1 VNKSSP
7 YESPEHFSEITEDER
22 YHPKLLSTQGRIGR
36 LRYFGY
42 TMVFNLVCGFLVG
55 IIVAVL
61 AQILGPGKPGEGN
74 PTLMGIVL
82 LLYFPMIVYM
92 FIAMKRRLNDL
103 NHTGWLS
110 FLMLVPLINLFFV
123 FYLLLFSGT
132 EGSNNYGL
140 KPVNNSKK
148 LIVFGVL
155 IPVLFM
161 GGLGIFA
168 AVAIPAYN
176 DFVERAKA
184 EIASQA
190 LGQ

>member
-1 VNKSSP
+1 MNKSSP
-7 YESPEHFSEITEDER
+7 YESPEHFSEVTEDER

-55 IIVAVL
+55 IIIAVL
-61 AQILGPGKPGEGN
+61 APMLGPGKPGEGN
-74 PTLMGIVL
+74 PILMGIVL
-82 LLYFPMIVYM
+82 LLYLPMFVYM

-110 FLMLVPLINLFFV
+110 CLMLVPFINLFFV

-132 EGSNNYGL
+132 TGGNNYGL
-140 KPVNNSKK
+140 KPVKNSKK
-148 LIVFGVL
+148 LIAFGVV

-161 GGLGIFA
+161 GGLGLFA
-168 AVAIPAYN
+168 AVAIPAYS
-176 DFVERAKA
+176 DFVEKAQA

-190 LGQ
+190 LSQ